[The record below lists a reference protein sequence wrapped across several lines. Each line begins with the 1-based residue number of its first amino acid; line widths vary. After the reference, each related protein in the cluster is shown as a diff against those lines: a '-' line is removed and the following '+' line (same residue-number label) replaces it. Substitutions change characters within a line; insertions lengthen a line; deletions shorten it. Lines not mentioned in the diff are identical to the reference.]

1 MRTSPSRFLGRA
13 AASILSIGLRRI
25 GIGILLFGLLAGPVI
40 AEEGGDPARS
50 EIRAIIADQLDAFRL
65 DDAPRAFSHAAPGIQ
80 RAFPTPEAFMDM
92 VRRGYLPVY
101 RPKEVAF
108 GPAEEIDGTAVQQI
122 FVTGPD
128 GKDWVALYTLE
139 RQPDGA
145 WKISGCLLRPAP
157 GSAI

>member
-1 MRTSPSRFLGRA
+1 MRMSPSRSPGRA
-13 AASILSIGLRRI
+13 AASILSIGRQSI
-25 GIGILLFGLLAGPVI
+25 GIGILLFGLLAGPVT
-40 AEEGGDPARS
+40 AQEGGEPARS

-80 RAFPTPEAFMDM
+80 QAFPTPEAFMDM

>member
-1 MRTSPSRFLGRA
+1 MRKPPSRSPGRA
-13 AASILSIGLRRI
+13 AASILSIGSRRI
-25 GIGILLFGLLAGPVI
+25 GIGIILSFLAAGPVLGQD
-40 AEEGGDPARS
+40 GGGSAQS
-50 EIRAIIADQLDAFRL
+50 EIRAIIEDQLEAFRL

-80 RAFPTPEAFMDM
+80 QAFPTPEAFMDM

-101 RPKEVAF
+101 RPKDVAF
-108 GPAEEIDGTAVQQI
+108 GPAEEIDGTAVQQV

-145 WKISGCLLRPAP
+145 WKISGCLLRRAP